1 MKYLIIGL
9 FFFLSSS
16 ATAQVQSVELVASG
30 LTCSM
35 CSKAIFKS
43 LSALDFVSE
52 VKVDIDKSSY
62 SLAFKSPDKVKIEQI
77 REAVYDAGFAIET
90 MQMTANFP
98 TSKAIDDEVVSL
110 VGYQFKW
117 KLTGA
122 KNIVNPQKVTIV
134 NKELLPTAGI
144 YYLNF

>member
-1 MKYLIIGL
+1 MRYLIIGL
-9 FFFLSSS
+9 FFFLSST
-16 ATAQVQSVELVASG
+16 ATAQVQSIELVASG

-43 LSALDFVSE
+43 LSALEFVSE
-52 VKVDIDKSSY
+52 VKVDIEKSSY
-62 SLAFKSPDKVKIEQI
+62 ILAFKSSDKVKIEQI
-77 REAVYDAGFAIET
+77 REAVYEAGFSIET

-98 TSKAIDDEVVSL
+98 KSKAIDEEVVSL

-117 KLTGA
+117 KLIGA

-134 NKELLPTAGI
+134 NKEVLPIDGV
-144 YYLNF
+144 YYLSF

>member
-1 MKYLIIGL
+1 MRYLIIGL

-35 CSKAIFKS
+35 CSKAIFKA
-43 LSALDFVSE
+43 LSALDFVAE

-62 SLAFKSPDKVKIEQI
+62 ILTFKSPDKVKIEQI
-77 REAVYDAGFAIET
+77 REAVYDAGFGIET

-98 TSKAIDDEVVSL
+98 KIKAIDEEVVSL

-117 KLTGA
+117 KLTEA
-122 KNIVNPQKVTIV
+122 KNILNPQKVTIV

>member
-1 MKYLIIGL
+1 MRYLFIGL
-9 FFFLSSS
+9 FFFLSTS
-16 ATAQVQSVELVASG
+16 ATAQMQSVELVARG

-35 CSKAIFKS
+35 CSKAIFKA
-43 LSALDFVSE
+43 LSALDFVAE

-62 SLAFKSPDKVKIEQI
+62 ILTFKSSDKVKIEQI
-77 REAVYDAGFAIET
+77 REAVYDAGFSIET
-90 MQMTANFP
+90 LQMTANFP
-98 TSKAIDDEVVSL
+98 KSKAIDEEVVSL

-134 NKELLPTAGI
+134 NKEVRTIDGV
-144 YYLNF
+144 YYLIF